1 MKICSFSPFG
11 YEGLL
16 VTVEVDLRRGIPAI
30 DMVGLADGT
39 VRESRER
46 MKAAIKNSD
55 FDFPLE
61 RVLIS
66 LCPSDVK
73 KEGAGFDL
81 PIALSV
87 LCAKKGMFHDSN
99 QHGSEKKILVIGELE
114 LSGNVRG
121 VRGIHAAVATALD
134 NNISACIIPYENI
147 KEVESLK
154 NLKLYGVSN
163 LKEAYQ
169 SIENFYHNSFSLS
182 QDEEDESCLQIDFPP
197 INDDNDLGVV
207 RNQPILLRALQIA
220 AAGCHNVIAY
230 GPPGC
235 GKTLSIQR
243 FPSLLPYLQPDESR
257 SVTRIYSLA
266 GLIPNG
272 EKAITEAPFRTP
284 HQSSSLEGITGGGR
298 QCLPGEIS
306 LAHNGVL
313 FFDEASEFKP
323 SVLQSLRIPL
333 ETGVMS
339 LVRAGRSTTFP
350 ALFQLMI
357 ASNPCPCGNFG
368 DDNKICICNPR
379 SVELFWRKFSS
390 PLLDRI
396 DLRVPVY
403 SQISVQGE
411 SFYEQNS
418 FYQQKDF
425 TSASLRPQIKFAR
438 LLQLE
443 RQKKLNAH
451 LSPHEVTN
459 FCSLKPKDKIL
470 FDQSILD
477 LRLSKRAA
485 QSILKVARTICDMDA
500 LDNITT
506 NHLLEAIYFRRN
518 NGPLG

>member
-16 VTVEVDLRRGIPAI
+16 VTVEVDLRRGIPAV

-87 LCAKKGMFHDSN
+87 LCAKN
-99 QHGSEKKILVIGELE
+99 QLLSSKDEKKILVIGELE

-121 VRGIHAAVATALD
+121 VRGIHAAIATAID
-134 NNISACIIPYENI
+134 NDIHACIIPEENK
-147 KEVESLK
+147 KEVENLK
-154 NLKLYGVSN
+154 NLTVYSVSN

-169 SIENFYHNSFSLS
+169 SIEDFWASTYTQTSREQEKKTFTVEFSR
-182 QDEEDESCLQIDFPP
+182 IHA
-197 INDDNDLGVV
+197 DNDLAVV
-207 RNQPILLRALQIA
+207 KNQSILLRALQIA
-220 AAGCHNVIAY
+220 AAGSHNLIAY

-235 GKTLSIQR
+235 GKTLSLQR
-243 FPSLLPYLQPDESR
+243 FSSLLPLLQPEESR

-272 EKAITEAPFRTP
+272 ESAITEPPFRTP
-284 HQSSSLEGITGGGR
+284 HQSSSLEGITGGGKH
-298 QCLPGEIS
+298 CLPGEIS
-306 LAHNGVL
+306 LAHKGVL
-313 FFDEASEFKP
+313 FLDEASEFKP

-333 ETGVMS
+333 ETGTMS
-339 LVRAGRSTTFP
+339 LVRAGRSTVFP
-350 ALFQLMI
+350 SQFQLLI

-368 DDNKICICNPR
+368 DDSKVCICNAR
-379 SVELFWRKFSS
+379 SVDLFWRKFSS

-403 SQISVQGE
+403 SQTTIKDEQFYAES
-411 SFYEQNS
+411 SFYR
-418 FYQQKDF
+418 QQELSSY
-425 TSASLRPQIKFAR
+425 TLRPQIKLAR

-443 RQKKLNAH
+443 RQGKLNAH
-451 LSPHEVTN
+451 LSPCEIAL
-459 FCSLKPKDKIL
+459 FCVLSSHDTIL
-470 FDQSILD
+470 FEQSILD
-477 LRLSKRAA
+477 LRLSKRAS
-485 QSILKVARTICDMDA
+485 QSVLKLARTICDMDG
-500 LDNITT
+500 LENITT

-518 NGPLG
+518 NGALG